1 MTQSNSYFRKVHSGV
16 WYALLRGITL
26 AASFAAAGAMA
37 ASFEIAASPSRF
49 ELSGKS
55 NNRIGQTLDIHNV
68 GNTATEVSV
77 RTLDWTYSVDGAV
90 NFVDEL
96 LPGSCRP
103 WVTIERK
110 IVKIAARSK
119 AAFRFQIQVP
129 PDAAKGECR
138 FMLTIEG
145 VEPAFKAQVE
155 GGNASLSLPVT
166 GRLAI
171 AVYVGINGAEPK
183 LDLVQLAVQTI
194 KGKRSPIV
202 TVTNKGDA
210 HGRLEGSLEAVDSK
224 GQKFELVP
232 DGSPIM
238 PGQTRD
244 LPLVIKTDSGKAD
257 VEASYPIKSAG
268 TLDWE
273 LGSFKVNAE
282 FK

>member
-1 MTQSNSYFRKVHSGV
+1 MTQTNRSCLKAQSGTWRAV
-16 WYALLRGITL
+16 LRCITL
-26 AASFAAAGAMA
+26 AASFVAAGAMA

-55 NNRIGQTLDIHNV
+55 NSRIGQTLDIHNV
-68 GNTATEVSV
+68 GNIATEVSV

-90 NFVDEL
+90 GFVDEL

-110 IVKIAARSK
+110 IVRIAARSK
-119 AAFRFQIQVP
+119 AAFRFQVQVP
-129 PDAAKGECR
+129 PDAARSECR
-138 FMLTIEG
+138 FMLAIEG

-171 AVYVGINGAEPK
+171 AVYVGVNGAEPK
-183 LDLVQLAVQTI
+183 LELGQLAVQNI

-224 GQKFELVP
+224 GQQFELVP

-244 LPLVIKTDSGKAD
+244 LPLVIRSETSKAD
-257 VEASYPIKSAG
+257 IEPGYPIKSSG

-273 LGSFKVNAE
+273 LGSFKINAE

>member
-183 LDLVQLAVQTI
+183 LDLVQLAVHTI

>member
-1 MTQSNSYFRKVHSGV
+1 MTHSNSYFRKVHFGV
-16 WYALLRGITL
+16 WHLLLRCVTL
-26 AASFAAAGAMA
+26 AASFAATGAMA

-55 NNRIGQTLDIHNV
+55 NDRIGQTLDIHNV

-77 RTLDWTYSVDGAV
+77 RTLDWTYSVGGAV

-110 IVKIAARSK
+110 IVKIGARSK

-129 PDAAKGECR
+129 PDAVKGECR

-145 VEPAFKAQVE
+145 VEPAYKALVE

-183 LDLVQLAVQTI
+183 LDLVKLAVQTI

-202 TVTNKGDA
+202 TLTNKGDA